1 MVGTLQAVGAKA
13 GWGVGGEGDTAA
25 STGTRRVHRWVSRE
39 GTMPPDGS
47 GGQLT

>member
-1 MVGTLQAVGAKA
+1 MGGTLQAVGAKA
-13 GWGVGGEGDTAA
+13 EEGVGEERDTAT
-25 STGTRRVHRWVSRE
+25 STGTRRVHRRVSRE